1 MAFLRQQVEAGV
13 EVEVKFITSAPNL
26 AGRPEEILPEIAFIG
41 RSNCGKSSLINYYL
55 DRRSMAKISGKPGK
69 TRLLNYFEVE
79 ENYYLVDLPGYG
91 FARVSKSTR
100 HQWQKL
106 IRQYFFAGDRPMAV
120 FLLLDA
126 RHKPTEDD
134 KKTLKWL
141 QDAELP
147 YSVVVTKIDKVSK
160 NILIERYRE
169 IVTTLQLSKNTPFFP
184 TSSTAKIGRE
194 NLLQWVDALLE
205 E

>member
-1 MAFLRQQVEAGV
+1 V
-13 EVEVKFITSAPNL
+13 EVEFITSAPNL
-26 AGRPEEILPEIAFIG
+26 KGRPEAILPEIAFIG

-55 DRRSMAKISGKPGK
+55 DRKSMAKISGKPGK

-91 FARVSKSTR
+91 FAKVSKNTR
-100 HQWQKL
+100 RQWQKL
-106 IRQYFFAGDRPMAV
+106 IRQYFFSGDRPMAV
-120 FLLLDA
+120 FLLLDV

-134 KKTLKWL
+134 KRTLNWL
-141 QDAELP
+141 KEAELP

-169 IVTTLQLSKNTPFFP
+169 IVTTLQLSNETPFFP
-184 TSSTAKIGRE
+184 TSSTAKSGKE
-194 NLLQWVDALLE
+194 NLHEWVSALLE
-205 E
+205 D